1 MISYFGS
8 TSEKFGLR
16 RLGLS
21 NCLWF
26 WSLGCCAILAGKL
39 QLKSIVPLLVGGIT
53 PRFTIDIS
61 GTCFSSHGLV
71 QAIYNQGPFQ
81 DPTIPIKQMREANQQ
96 LSMEF
101 DQNLNGF
108 KTWPRSNYD
117 LVGMIIP
124 NISQLG

>member
-1 MISYFGS
+1 MVPGLLCNFGWEVTIKIHCS
-8 TSEKFGLR
+8 TVS
-16 RLGLS
+16 
-21 NCLWF
+21 
-26 WSLGCCAILAGKL
+26 
-39 QLKSIVPLLVGGIT
+39 GGIT

>member
-1 MISYFGS
+1 
-8 TSEKFGLR
+8 
-16 RLGLS
+16 
-21 NCLWF
+21 
-26 WSLGCCAILAGKL
+26 
-39 QLKSIVPLLVGGIT
+39 
-53 PRFTIDIS
+53 
-61 GTCFSSHGLV
+61 
-71 QAIYNQGPFQ
+71 
-81 DPTIPIKQMREANQQ
+81 MREANQQ